1 MRLVPQPLR
10 SRALRGPLL
19 MLIAVLL
26 PATLAAPVYT
36 VFGSIGGVPPAGY
49 PWLAMPAGVMIF
61 VLQLRHSL
69 AAARGQRPR
78 GGVWTL
84 TALAVLVYAPLPW
97 LGIDW
102 VSEQLVLIASVPMV
116 LRSRWAA
123 AVLLAISYAYLG
135 IQFGRV
141 FPAHPGPAILADYL
155 NWVPYYVVACVITPG
170 AVYASARMVR
180 LAGELHD
187 TRLALADAV
196 VGRERLRVSR
206 DLHDLMGHSL
216 SAISLKGDL
225 AVRLLRRDRPAAVAE
240 ITNLTEVAREALAGL
255 RAITSEGDK
264 VSLARELVSAR
275 ALLAAAGVTVTV
287 RGELPGIPPAA
298 DEALAWTVREGTT
311 NILRHASAS
320 TATITLERR
329 DGVAGLEIRNDGAPP
344 VTGNG
349 GSGLT
354 GLAGR
359 LGELSGTLSHQR
371 LSDGWFQLTAQV
383 PVTSPEETRWTASG
397 CSSPKIST

>member
-1 MRLVPQPLR
+1 M
-10 SRALRGPLL
+10 RGPLL
-19 MLIAVLL
+19 MLIAVLV
-26 PATLAAPVYT
+26 PAILAAPVYT

-49 PWLAMPAGVMIF
+49 PWLAIPAGVMIF

-84 TALAVLVYAPLPW
+84 AALAVLVYAPLPW

-116 LRSRWAA
+116 LRGRWAA
-123 AVLLAISYAYLG
+123 VLIAGPYAYIG
-135 IQFGRV
+135 VQFGQV
-141 FPAHPGPAILADYL
+141 FPAHPGPAITADYL
-155 NWVPYYVVACVITPG
+155 NWVPYYIVGSALTPA
-170 AVYASARMVR
+170 AVYASARLVR

-225 AVRLLRRDRPAAVAE
+225 AVRLLRLDRPAAVAE

-255 RAITSEGDK
+255 RAITRDGDK
-264 VSLARELVSAR
+264 VSLAREVANAR
-275 ALLAAAGVTVTV
+275 ALLAAADVAVTV
-287 RGELPGIPPAA
+287 RGDLAGIPPAA
-298 DEALAWTVREGTT
+298 DEVLAWTVREGTT

-359 LGELSGTLSHQR
+359 IGELSGTLSHQW

-383 PVTSPEETRWTASG
+383 PATSPEETRWTASG
-397 CSSPKIST
+397 CSSPKTST

>member
-26 PATLAAPVYT
+26 PATLAAPVFT

-49 PWLAMPAGVMIF
+49 PWLAMPAGAMIF

-69 AAARGQRPR
+69 AAARGERPR
-78 GGVWTL
+78 GGAWTL
-84 TALAVLVYAPLPW
+84 AALAVLVYAPLPW

-102 VSEQLVLIASVPMV
+102 VSEQFVLIASVPMV
-116 LRSRWAA
+116 LSGVRVAA
-123 AVLLAISYAYLG
+123 LIAVPYACLG

-155 NWVPYYVVACVITPG
+155 NWVPYYVVACMITPA

-187 TRLALADAV
+187 TRLALAEAA

-206 DLHDLMGHSL
+206 DLHDLLGHSL

-225 AVRLLRRDRPAAVAE
+225 AVRLLRRETPAAMAE

-255 RAITSEGDK
+255 RAITRDGDK
-264 VSLARELVSAR
+264 VSLARELGNAR
-275 ALLAAAGVTVTV
+275 ALLAAAGVAVTV
-287 RGELPGIPPAA
+287 SGDLAGIPPAA

-311 NILRHASAS
+311 NILRHAAAG
-320 TATITLERR
+320 TATIILERR

-344 VTGNG
+344 VTGKG
-349 GSGLT
+349 GSGLA

-359 LGELSGTLSHQR
+359 VGELSGTLSHQR
-371 LSDGWFQLTAQV
+371 LSDGWFELTAQV